1 MIPVR
6 ATVGRDSEFFSD
18 RVLNGRGYNPVAS
31 VEHFA
36 LMTNTKIHSLSRDVS
51 ATVIPAGDVVTLPT
65 GTEVFIV
72 QTLGGNVTVR
82 TDRGLFR
89 IAREDVDAIGGYT
102 AAPAEAAKAHG
113 EFSEQAV
120 WDALKT
126 CFDPEIPV
134 NIVDLGLIY
143 DLAIE
148 PTPSGGQRVDVKMT
162 LTAPGCGMGPVIA
175 EDARQKIA
183 ALPNVEEAK
192 VHIVW
197 DPQWTPQMISE
208 TGRKALGLE

>member
-1 MIPVR
+1 MSSETTLTRECAATMIPSGQV
-6 ATVGRDSEFFSD
+6 VN
-18 RVLNGRGYNPVAS
+18 L
-31 VEHFA
+31 
-36 LMTNTKIHSLSRDVS
+36 
-51 ATVIPAGDVVTLPT
+51 PAGTR
-65 GTEVFIV
+65 VFIT

-82 TDRGLFR
+82 TEGGLFR
-89 IAREDVDAIGGYT
+89 IAAADAT
-102 AAPAEAAKAHG
+102 AIAGHQATAEAAEPSAG
-113 EFSEQAV
+113 EFSEEAV
-120 WDALKT
+120 WGALRT

-143 DLAIE
+143 DLAVE
-148 PTPSGGQRVDVKMT
+148 SGSDGRRVVDVKMT

-183 ALPNVEEAK
+183 RLPSVAEAR

-208 TGRKALGLE
+208 SGRKALGLE

>member
-1 MIPVR
+1 MSQH
-6 ATVGRDSEFFSD
+6 T
-18 RVLNGRGYNPVAS
+18 
-31 VEHFA
+31 
-36 LMTNTKIHSLSRDVS
+36 LSREVS
-51 ATVIPAGDVVTLPT
+51 ATLIPAGDVTTLPA
-65 GTEVFIV
+65 GTAVYIV

-89 IAREDVDAIGGYT
+89 IAQENT
-102 AAPAEAAKAHG
+102 AAIDGYVAQAEAPSAAVVG
-113 EFSEQAV
+113 DFSEQAV
-120 WDALKT
+120 WAALKT

-143 DLAIE
+143 DLAVE
-148 PTPSGGQRVDVKMT
+148 STPSGGRTIDVKMT

-175 EDARQKIA
+175 EDARKKIA
-183 ALPNVEEAK
+183 ALPTVERAK

>member
-1 MIPVR
+1 M
-6 ATVGRDSEFFSD
+6 AQTSTLTRDSE
-18 RVLNGRGYNPVAS
+18 
-31 VEHFA
+31 
-36 LMTNTKIHSLSRDVS
+36 
-51 ATVIPAGDVVTLPT
+51 ATAIPAGDVLTLPS
-65 GTEVFIV
+65 GTEVYIV

-89 IAREDVDAIGGYT
+89 IAKENADAISGYT
-102 AAPAEAAKAHG
+102 PQDDAKNGAAAG

-120 WDALKT
+120 WEALKT

-148 PTPSGGQRVDVKMT
+148 KSPAGGHEVDVKMT

-183 ALPNVEEAK
+183 ALPTVERAK

>member
-1 MIPVR
+1 MTQDYTLERDCP
-6 ATVGRDSEFFSD
+6 AT
-18 RVLNGRGYNPVAS
+18 
-31 VEHFA
+31 
-36 LMTNTKIHSLSRDVS
+36 T
-51 ATVIPAGDVVTLPT
+51 IPAGAKVQLPA
-65 GTEVFIV
+65 GARVFIT

-82 TDRGLFR
+82 TDQGLFR
-89 IAREDVDAIGGYT
+89 IAHEDAGAIGGF
-102 AAPAEAAKAHG
+102 AASPVETPAAAA

-134 NIVDLGLIY
+134 NIVDLGLVY
-143 DLAIE
+143 DLAVDE
-148 PTPSGGQRVDVKMT
+148 APGGGHVVAVKMT

-175 EDARQKIA
+175 EDARKKIA
-183 ALPNVEEAK
+183 ALPTVQSAA

-197 DPQWTPQMISE
+197 DPQWTPQMISD

>member
-1 MIPVR
+1 MAQAYTLTQDCP
-6 ATVGRDSEFFSD
+6 
-18 RVLNGRGYNPVAS
+18 
-31 VEHFA
+31 
-36 LMTNTKIHSLSRDVS
+36 
-51 ATVIPAGDVVTLPT
+51 ATVIPAGDKVTLKA
-65 GTEVFIV
+65 GTNVSIT

-82 TDRGLFR
+82 TDAGLFQ
-89 IAREDVDAIGGYT
+89 IATGNTGAIGGYT
-102 AAPAEAAKAHG
+102 ARTEQPAASAT

-134 NIVDLGLIY
+134 NIVDLGLVY
-143 DLAIE
+143 DLAFE
-148 PTPSGGQRVDVKMT
+148 KSPAGGNIVEVKMT

-183 ALPNVEEAK
+183 KLPEVESAK

-197 DPQWTPQMISE
+197 DPQWTPQMISD
-208 TGRKALGLE
+208 TGRKVLGLE

>member
-1 MIPVR
+1 MSQNYTLIQ
-6 ATVGRDSEFFSD
+6 
-18 RVLNGRGYNPVAS
+18 
-31 VEHFA
+31 
-36 LMTNTKIHSLSRDVS
+36 DVS
-51 ATVIPAGDVVTLPT
+51 ATVIPAGDVVTLPQ
-65 GTEVFIV
+65 GTEVFIT
-72 QTLGGNVTVR
+72 QSLGGNVTVR

-89 IAREDVDAIGGYT
+89 IAREQASAIGGYT
-102 AAPAEAAKAHG
+102 PRDEAKSAPASG
-113 EFSEQAV
+113 PFSEQAV

-134 NIVDLGLIY
+134 NIVDLGLVY

-148 PTPSGGQRVDVKMT
+148 KTPAGNHAVDVKMT

-183 ALPNVEEAK
+183 ALPNVENAR

-197 DPQWTPQMISE
+197 DPQWTPQMISPE
-208 TGRKALGLE
+208 GRTVLGLE